1 MSIEITATPPVSGGA
16 PPGTAAAAAAAAQPS
31 VEITVY
37 PHSLGVTAAGGAKSY
52 MIPFRTIELMSLERR
67 GDATMPVWVLSIQ
80 TTRQTLNMTSG
91 RSIENEFRAASIAYN
106 MG

>member
-1 MSIEITATPPVSGGA
+1 MSIEITAT
-16 PPGTAAAAAAAAQPS
+16 AAATTATGAIPSPPPPPPPS

-67 GDATMPVWVLSIQ
+67 GDAAAATWVLTIQ
-80 TTRQTLNMTSG
+80 TTRQTLNLTSG
-91 RSIENEFRAASIAYN
+91 RSIEAEFRAASIAYN